1 MAKPLHEMSSW
12 DATSQ
17 AWTSQVPVDE
27 WQATRAQTA
36 LATQVMR
43 DRDDEAAG
51 TRRDIG
57 RRIDD
62 SLHELFVSCDP
73 AEAIEQQLDLL
84 RPQYIAVHDIGTASS
99 QRLIAGLAA
108 ASGRGVQRL
117 VIRRQGMGIA
127 LATIEFAEVPV
138 DEAQFLRVYTTQVD
152 SDTQSRHEIARLLLG
167 YSRLAA
173 VMVGDLPPH
182 AMASS
187 LEPLREAIHGTH
199 WHNDHVLMLPLAS
212 ASTLAGGAAKL
223 GRMSAVTVRTTPQ
236 VTRPSD
242 AWGFI
247 TATWNRIREDLAPA
261 GIALPE
267 LGGSAPSSS
276 QAPATSAKAA
286 AASPA
291 PLQMQPMPAVPTAR
305 DRAATSDLP
314 IQRYVDRLI
323 ELDGVVSAC
332 VFELASQRPVAH
344 AGARPGPA
352 LLASQGSAL
361 LAAIGETARS
371 MGLGQSLPE
380 AAVTL
385 GGHHLVLRPV
395 PRHPGL
401 VLHAVLDKSG
411 ANLTLARLQIHRL
424 DALFDPAG

>member
-43 DRDDEAAG
+43 DRDDDAAG
-51 TRRDIG
+51 ARRNIG

-73 AEAIEQQLDLL
+73 AEAIQQQLDLL

-108 ASGRGVQRL
+108 ASGRSIQRL
-117 VIRRQGMGIA
+117 VVRRQGMGIA
-127 LATIEFAEVPV
+127 LATIEFAEVPI
-138 DEAQFLRVYTTQVD
+138 DDAQVLRVYTTQVD
-152 SDTQSRHEIARLLLG
+152 SDTHSRHEIARLLLG
-167 YSRLAA
+167 YSRLAV

-182 AMASS
+182 AMDSS

-267 LGGSAPSSS
+267 LGASVPATTPP
-276 QAPATSAKAA
+276 QAAPAAT
-286 AASPA
+286 PPT
-291 PLQMQPMPAVPTAR
+291 PLPMQPMPAVPTAL
-305 DRAATSDLP
+305 DRVATSDLP
-314 IQRYVDRLI
+314 MQRYVDRLI
-323 ELDGVVSAC
+323 ELDGMVSAC
-332 VFELASQRPVAH
+332 VFDLANQRPVSH

-371 MGLGQSLPE
+371 MGLGQSPPE

-424 DALFDPAG
+424 DSLFDPAG